1 MRSLSLRPSSA
12 RQTGAKSDPAPSRWS
27 YRMQRVLLTPM
38 YRRMLRFGIPFCLSF
53 GIGTWYFSDPAVQ
66 QRIGLAIVDLRHQIQ
81 TRPEFMVK
89 LMSVEGAS
97 DRVAEEVRESF
108 AYTLPA
114 SSFDMDLDAVRLAVE
129 EIPAV
134 AAAAVRVRQG
144 GVLEIRISE
153 RQPAA
158 LIRVQGGLIIVDEAG
173 VALDAAA
180 HRGERPHLPVLTG
193 PGAEE
198 AVAEALAI
206 RAAAA
211 PLAGRLRGLV
221 RMGARRWDLVLDR
234 DQRILLPEED
244 PVRALERVIVLS
256 EAQDMLER
264 DIAVVDMRLSDR
276 PTLRMKERA
285 KTEWW
290 RVRNEKTGMSAE

>member
-1 MRSLSLRPSSA
+1 MGQVSA
-12 RQTGAKSDPAPSRWS
+12 KHDPAPSLWA
-27 YRMQRVLLTPM
+27 YRMQRVMLTPM

-53 GIGTWYFSDPAVQ
+53 GVGMWYLSDPAVQ
-66 QRIGLAIVDLRHQIQ
+66 QRITLAATDIRHQIQ

-89 LMSVEGAS
+89 LMAVEGAS

-114 SSFDMDLDAVRLAVE
+114 SSFDMDLDAVRAAVE
-129 EIPAV
+129 GIPAV

-144 GVLEIRISE
+144 GVLEIRITE
-153 RQPAA
+153 RTPAA
-158 LIRVQGGLIIVDEAG
+158 LIRVPGGLIVVDEMG

-180 HRGERPHLPVLTG
+180 HRGERPNLPVLTG
-193 PGAEE
+193 PGAED

-211 PLAGRLRGLV
+211 PLAGRLRGFV
-221 RMGARRWDLVLDR
+221 RMGERRWDVVLDR
-234 DQRILLPEED
+234 GQRIMLPTID
-244 PVRALERVIVLS
+244 PVRALERVIILG

-264 DIAVVDMRLSDR
+264 DIAAVDMRLADR

-285 KTEWW
+285 MGEWW
-290 RVRNEKTGMSAE
+290 RAKNMKSGTSAE

>member
-1 MRSLSLRPSSA
+1 MRQVTP
-12 RQTGAKSDPAPSRWS
+12 KSDPAPSRWS
-27 YRMQRVLLTPM
+27 YRLQRVLLTPM

-53 GIGTWYFSDPAVQ
+53 GVGAWYLSDPAVQ
-66 QRIGLAIVDLRHQIQ
+66 QRIGLAVADIRHQIQ

-97 DRVAEEVRESF
+97 DRVAEEVRDSF

-114 SSFDMDLDAVRLAVE
+114 SSFDMDLDAVRAAVE
-129 EIPAV
+129 ELPAV

-144 GVLEIRISE
+144 GVLEIRVSE

-158 LIRVQGGLIIVDEAG
+158 LIRVPGGLIVVDEAG
-173 VALDAAA
+173 IALDAVA
-180 HRGERPHLPVLTG
+180 HRGERPSLPVLTG
-193 PGAEE
+193 AGAEE
-198 AVAEALAI
+198 VIPEALAI

-221 RMGARRWDLVLDR
+221 RMGERRWDVVLDR
-234 DQRILLPEED
+234 EQRILLPEDD
-244 PVRALERVIVLS
+244 PVLALERVIVLS

-264 DIAVVDMRLSDR
+264 DIAVIDMRLADR
-276 PTLRMKERA
+276 PTLRMKEQA
-285 KTEWW
+285 TDEWW
-290 RVRNEKTGMSAE
+290 RVRNLKAGTSAE

>member
-1 MRSLSLRPSSA
+1 MRSLIRRAVPSVTRA
-12 RQTGAKSDPAPSRWS
+12 DPAPSRWA
-27 YRMQRVLLTPM
+27 YRMQRVLLTPF
-38 YRRMLRFGIPFCLSF
+38 YRRLLRFGIPFCLSF
-53 GIGTWYFSDPAVQ
+53 GIGSWYLSDPVVQ
-66 QRIGLAIVDLRHQIQ
+66 QRLTLAIADVRHEIQ

-108 AYTLPA
+108 AYDLPA
-114 SSFDMDLDAVRLAVE
+114 SSFDMDLDAIRASAE
-129 EIPAV
+129 DIPAV

-158 LIRVQGGLIIVDEAG
+158 LIRVPKGLMVVDAEG
-173 VALDAAA
+173 VAIDAAA
-180 HRGERPHLPVLTG
+180 HRAERPALPVLTG
-193 PGAEE
+193 PGAQD
-198 AVAEALAI
+198 AIPEALEI

-211 PLAGRLRGLV
+211 PLAGRMRGLV
-221 RMGARRWDLVLDR
+221 RMGERRWDIVLDR
-234 DQRILLPEED
+234 GQRILLPEDD
-244 PVRALERVIVLS
+244 PVRALERVIVLN

-276 PTLRMKERA
+276 PTLRMNERA
-285 KTEWW
+285 TATWW
-290 RVRNEKTGMSAE
+290 RVRNGETGTGAE

>member
-1 MRSLSLRPSSA
+1 MGQIGTRG
-12 RQTGAKSDPAPSRWS
+12 RQPASRNDPAPSRWS

-53 GIGTWYFSDPAVQ
+53 GVGAWYLSDPAVQ
-66 QRIGLAIVDLRHQIQ
+66 QRITLAVADIRQQIQ

-97 DRVAEEVRESF
+97 DRVAEEVRDSF

-114 SSFDMDLDAVRLAVE
+114 SSFDMDLDAVRAAIE
-129 EIPAV
+129 ELPAV

-144 GVLEIRISE
+144 GVLEIRIAE
-153 RQPAA
+153 RTPAA
-158 LIRVQGGLIIVDEAG
+158 LIRVPGGLIVIDEAG

-180 HRGERPHLPVLTG
+180 HRGEYPNLPVLTG
-193 PGAEE
+193 PGAEA
-198 AVAEALAI
+198 AVTEALAI

-221 RMGARRWDLVLDR
+221 RMGARRWDVVLDR
-234 DQRILLPEED
+234 GQRIMLPVAD

-264 DIAVVDMRLSDR
+264 DIAVVDMRLADR
-276 PTLRMKERA
+276 PTIRMKERA
-285 KTEWW
+285 NDEWW
-290 RVRNEKTGMSAE
+290 RAKNLVAGTGAQ